1 MKTCKKCGESKEATT
16 EFFYASKT
24 NKDRLS
30 ADCKVCWKEY
40 YESNKDKIVKN
51 GKQYRAD
58 NKSKILERKK
68 QYRETNKEKI
78 SAYRKQYDSVN
89 EEKLAECARRY
100 RGCHK
105 DNINIIAQRRR
116 TRKLKLPATLTNEQ
130 WEIIKQKFGNKCAYC
145 GKEKPLA
152 QEHFLA
158 ISKGGEYT
166 ADNIIPA
173 CQSCNSSKGMR
184 FFFDW
189 YPKFA
194 HYSKVRE
201 KTLLNYLGY
210 KCGNQQLSLV

>member
-1 MKTCKKCGESKEATT
+1 MCIRDRVSQLASHILTNGVDTREVFFFMKTCKKCGESKEATT

-30 ADCKVCWKEY
+30 A
-40 YESNKDKIVKN
+40 
-51 GKQYRAD
+51 
-58 NKSKILERKK
+58 
-68 QYRETNKEKI
+68 
-78 SAYRKQYDSVN
+78 
-89 EEKLAECARRY
+89 ECTRRY

-105 DNINIIAQRRR
+105 DNINILAQRRR